1 MSNLLK
7 PIALTIVGI
16 ALFFVWM
23 WLGMSTI
30 DYQPGAAFF
39 GLQTA
44 GWFYLGLPFM
54 FFMAL
59 VATLPF
65 SFLARKFGSH
75 IGWAA
80 MLVVAFAA
88 IGGTFYSALPTSRV
102 ASALNVE
109 VPAESILHLRSADSF
124 NDGTHTYGIVAGS
137 PELMQKIAKSND
149 LSEGTI
155 SLLQLRLW
163 SDDEALPEYGNA
175 FESDLLTCYHDTT
188 SDNIYFYRR
197 SSLPNP

>member
-1 MSNLLK
+1 MPRMLK

-65 SFLARKFGSH
+65 SFLARKFGSRV
-75 IGWAA
+75 GWAVL
-80 MLVVAFAA
+80 LVLGGVA
-88 IGGTFYSALPTSRV
+88 IGGAFYWALPTSRV

-109 VPAESILHLRSADSF
+109 VPAESILHLRSSDSF

-137 PELMQKIAKSND
+137 PELMQKIAESNS
-149 LSEGTI
+149 LSEAAI
-155 SLLQLRLW
+155 SLLRLRQW
-163 SDDEALPEYGNA
+163 VSDETLPEYGNA
-175 FESDLLTCYHDTT
+175 FQNDLLTCYHDTT